1 MLSALGLLMALL
13 LRTPLMTSNNDTDR
27 VCRAQ
32 RGFKGGCMGDSI
44 KENLKELIF
53 LLRDPD
59 TKSKQAAFNS
69 CYRQLTKA
77 KNLASWET
85 IIEMKVAILNY
96 TGTVGKTTIAAHLL
110 SPRMNNAPIF
120 SIKSINETAE
130 GLGIDVEKMNGSK
143 FRELITMSQ
152 ENKTPR
158 IARDTLITELLGDLG
173 VVHDEIKKPPSK
185 IENVLADS
193 IRLVAKSVNDVE
205 STAEKIKT
213 ETQEFLSTLS
223 KKELEN
229 HNISSQEVSLGEIE
243 LLKTKISQTINNAV
257 EKSIGE
263 PLSES
268 KETINKLNNQLHN
281 STSPMPRS
289 GWATIIILIFVS
301 TFFGIF
307 SLFSYL
313 KNISLQQKNME
324 LQQDINFENRRFA
337 YHMKVINR

>member
-1 MLSALGLLMALL
+1 
-13 LRTPLMTSNNDTDR
+13 
-27 VCRAQ
+27 
-32 RGFKGGCMGDSI
+32 
-44 KENLKELIF
+44 
-53 LLRDPD
+53 
-59 TKSKQAAFNS
+59 
-69 CYRQLTKA
+69 
-77 KNLASWET
+77 
-85 IIEMKVAILNY
+85 
-96 TGTVGKTTIAAHLL
+96 
-110 SPRMNNAPIF
+110 
-120 SIKSINETAE
+120 
-130 GLGIDVEKMNGSK
+130 
-143 FRELITMSQ
+143 MSQ

-158 IARDTLITELLGDLG
+158 TARDALIIELLGDLG
-173 VVHDEIKKPPSK
+173 VVHDEIKKSPSN

-205 STAEKIKT
+205 SSAEKIKI

-229 HNISSQEVSLGEIE
+229 HKVSSQEVSLGEIE

-268 KETINKLNNQLHN
+268 KEIINKLNNQLHN

-301 TFFGIF
+301 TFFGMF

-337 YHMKVINR
+337 YHMEVINRLPKNTQAQYDEEKKKFIKDMEKRIHQD